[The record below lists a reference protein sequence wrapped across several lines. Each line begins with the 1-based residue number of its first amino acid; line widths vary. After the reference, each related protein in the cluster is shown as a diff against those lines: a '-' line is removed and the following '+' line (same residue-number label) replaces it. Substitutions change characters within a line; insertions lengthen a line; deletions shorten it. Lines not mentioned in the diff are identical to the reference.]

1 VLITTMRPWHRSSRT
16 DRPDGSGTSER
27 SRYVISDVPRS
38 RAEAIEQNA
47 IAAKVEFYRNEAQR
61 LLGLAASAIA
71 GDAKAQFLALAQQ
84 YETLAE
90 HAAERMRRLR
100 S

>member
-1 VLITTMRPWHRSSRT
+1 MRPSHRSSRT
-16 DRPDGSGTSER
+16 GKSNAHDAPDGP
-27 SRYVISDVPRS
+27 RYVASGSHAD
-38 RAEAIEQNA
+38 AIEQDA
-47 IAAKVEFYRNEAQR
+47 MAAKIEFYRNEAQR
-61 LLGLAASAIA
+61 LLRLAASSTY

-90 HAAERMRRLR
+90 HAAERTRRRR